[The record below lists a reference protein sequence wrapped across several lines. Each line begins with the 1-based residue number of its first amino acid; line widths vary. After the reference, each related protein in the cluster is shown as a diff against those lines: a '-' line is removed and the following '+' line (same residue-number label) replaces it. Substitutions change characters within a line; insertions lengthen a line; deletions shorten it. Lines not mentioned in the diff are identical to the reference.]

1 MEPAMSRE
9 PVGAFTTRN
18 TTGRYRWVYLS
29 VAPSVDGMTPYEEI
43 ETPAQL
49 RADCEAVNSRLA
61 RAAQKATESAPS
73 IHYDEFPR
81 EIPKRDI
88 QISEAAQR
96 LANALHLH
104 LD

>member
-1 MEPAMSRE
+1 VAS
-9 PVGAFTTRN
+9 VTTRN

-29 VAPSVDGMTPYEEI
+29 VAPSVDSMTQYEELG
-43 ETPAQL
+43 TPAQM

-61 RAAQKATESAPS
+61 RAAEKVAEHAPS
-73 IHYDEFPR
+73 IHYDDFPR
-81 EIPKRDI
+81 EVPKKDI
-88 QISEAAQR
+88 RISEAAQR